1 MLSFNVLL
9 KLRLRTKL
17 IIGFGVMGLLILFMG
32 LIGHYGAVT
41 ISDESRQL
49 VSYNLPQIQIAHTL
63 MENFNRLNNE
73 SHLFIQKWGDD
84 DIAEAEKRIKEA
96 EISFRNVFN
105 QVDEIQWNAATQSL
119 INSIKQKKV
128 SLLNSIDNIKMAHL
142 EMAKYMIATPTGF
155 ISLKDFLGLHELYHL
170 NWSNELREAFY
181 RFKPFG
187 GEIDPKKC
195 PLGQWVRSYKC
206 KDPKLGKLIR
216 ALQGL
221 DDQLHPF
228 APRIMKKMEEL
239 EADVANNLFSDGAAS
254 VMLHLQREI
263 HKVQDYIEKQ
273 LKHFEGLQ
281 IKNFRIFNEIGKKLG
296 KKCNLINQ
304 TVRAGMD
311 AKAHKMD
318 SLSEKA
324 VSFLW
329 ISVIIGV
336 LLASFLGF
344 FISLSITRPLNRAI
358 EELNEGADQVASAS
372 GQVSSASQSLA
383 EGTSEQASSLE
394 ETSSSLEEMSSMTR
408 QNADNAQQA
417 DHLSNESL
425 DNLKNANVSM
435 KSLIQSMKETSTASG
450 NVARIIKTI
459 DEIAFQTNLLA
470 LNAAVE
476 AARAGEA
483 GAGFSVVA
491 DEVRNLALRSAEASG
506 NTQELVENIIQK
518 IEAESGLV
526 KETDDRY
533 REVFLSVE
541 KVTELAKEI
550 SAASQEQAQGI
561 DQINKAVT
569 EMDKITQQ
577 NAANADES
585 ASASEEMNTQAE
597 QMKEVVGELI
607 ALAGGKGKEVK
618 SNEHGVGSERKMIKV
633 PRKMTRE
640 LAVHKEKGQSP
651 EEVIPMASFRAVGSY
666 EPEAGPASSPEGLQA
681 GGEGPTPW
689 RDDDFKDF

>member
-49 VSYNLPQIQIAHTL
+49 VSYNLPQIQLAHSL
-63 MENFNRLNNE
+63 MEKFNRLNNE
-73 SHLFIQKWGDD
+73 SHLFIQKWGED

-96 EISFRNVFN
+96 EKSFRNVFN
-105 QVDEIQWNAATQSL
+105 QLDEIQWDAATQSL
-119 INSIKQKKV
+119 INSIKQKRE
-128 SLLNSIDNIKMAHL
+128 SLLNSINNIKMAHL
-142 EMAKYMIATPTGF
+142 EMVKYMIATPSGY

-170 NWSNELREAFY
+170 NWVNELREAIY
-181 RFKPFG
+181 RFKPFE
-187 GEIDPKKC
+187 GEPDPQKC
-195 PLGQWVRSYKC
+195 PFGQWVRSYKS
-206 KDPKLGKLIR
+206 KDPKLEKLIK

-273 LKHFEGLQ
+273 LKHFKGLQ
-281 IKNFRIFNEIGKKLG
+281 ITNFHNFNEIGEKLG
-296 KKCNLINQ
+296 EECNLINQ

-311 AKAHKMD
+311 AKANKMD
-318 SLSEKA
+318 SLSEKT

-408 QNADNAQQA
+408 QNADNAQQVG
-417 DHLSNESL
+417 HLSNESL
-425 DNLKNANVSM
+425 DNLKNANDSM
-435 KSLIQSMKETSTASG
+435 KSLIQSMEETSTASG
-450 NVARIIKTI
+450 NVAKIIKTI

-491 DEVRNLALRSAEASG
+491 DEVRNLALRSAGASG

-518 IEAESGLV
+518 IEAGSGLV

-533 REVFLSVE
+533 RKVFLSVE
-541 KVTELAKEI
+541 KVTELVREI
-550 SAASQEQAQGI
+550 SAASNEQAQGI
-561 DQINKAVT
+561 DQVNKAVA

-577 NAANADES
+577 NASNAEES
-585 ASASEEMNTQAE
+585 ASASEEMNAQAE
-597 QMKEVVGELI
+597 QMKGVVGELV
-607 ALAGGKGKEVK
+607 ALVEGSAKGIESREYAVGTKEISIGRGKAVAAPVKKAGE
-618 SNEHGVGSERKMIKV
+618 NEAK
-633 PRKMTRE
+633 PD
-640 LAVHKEKGQSP
+640 
-651 EEVIPMASFRAVGSY
+651 EVIPMAS
-666 EPEAGPASSPEGLQA
+666 SP
-681 GGEGPTPW
+681 EGPTPR
-689 RDDDFKDF
+689 RDEDDFKDF

>member
-1 MLSFNVLL
+1 MLSFNVFL

-32 LIGHYGAVT
+32 LVGHYGAGT
-41 ISDESRQL
+41 ISDESTML
-49 VSYNLPQIQIAHTL
+49 VSYNLPQIQLAHSL

-84 DIAEAEKRIKEA
+84 DIAEGEKKIEEAEK
-96 EISFRNVFN
+96 SFRNVFN
-105 QVDEIQWNAATQSL
+105 QLDEVQWDAATQSL
-119 INSIKQKKV
+119 INSIKQKRK
-128 SLLNSIDNIKMAHL
+128 SLFNAINNIKMAHL
-142 EMAKYMIATPTGF
+142 EMAKYMIDTPTGF

-170 NWSNELREAFY
+170 NWTNELREAFY
-181 RFKPFG
+181 RFKPFKG
-187 GEIDPKKC
+187 VTDPQKC
-195 PLGQWVRSYKC
+195 PFGQWIRSFKS
-206 KDPKLGKLIR
+206 KDKKLEELIK

-239 EADVANNLFSDGAAS
+239 EADAANNLFSDGAAS
-254 VMLHLQREI
+254 VMFHLQREI

-281 IKNFRIFNEIGKKLG
+281 TANLRIFTDIGEKLG
-296 KKCNLINQ
+296 EECNLINQ

-311 AKAHKMD
+311 AKANKMVR
-318 SLSEKA
+318 LSEKTI
-324 VSFLW
+324 SFLW

-358 EELNEGADQVASAS
+358 EDLNEGADQVTAAS
-372 GQVSSASQSLA
+372 GQVASASQSLA

-417 DHLSNESL
+417 DHLSKESL
-425 DNLKNANVSM
+425 DNLKDANVSM
-435 KSLIQSMKETSTASG
+435 KSLIGSMEDTSTASG
-450 NVARIIKTI
+450 NVAKIIKTI

-491 DEVRNLALRSAEASG
+491 DEVRNLALRSAEASR

-518 IEAESGLV
+518 IEVGSGLV
-526 KETDDRY
+526 NETDERY
-533 REVFLSVE
+533 RKVALSVG
-541 KVTELAKEI
+541 KVTELVREI
-550 SAASQEQAQGI
+550 AAASNEQAQGI
-561 DQINKAVT
+561 EQVNKAVA
-569 EMDKITQQ
+569 EMDKVTQQ
-577 NAANADES
+577 NAANAEES
-585 ASASEEMNTQAE
+585 ASASEELNAQAE
-597 QMKEVVGELI
+597 QMKGAVSELVALVEGSGSRVGGREYAVSRKHKTAATHVGTGTRT
-607 ALAGGKGKEVK
+607 ALASTEKKAGKDSEISRSVNVK
-618 SNEHGVGSERKMIKV
+618 ADQI
-633 PRKMTRE
+633 
-640 LAVHKEKGQSP
+640 
-651 EEVIPMASFRAVGSY
+651 IPM
-666 EPEAGPASSPEGLQA
+666 EDDKK
-681 GGEGPTPW
+681 TK
-689 RDDDFKDF
+689 DDDFKDF